1 MTRFVDVSALRRMVG
16 RVGAGR
22 FLSGMAA
29 AMREDFRRWESFEK
43 SARLASHS
51 EIGVIE
57 LMPISDGELFA
68 FKYVNGHPANAGKG
82 LPTVMAFGVLADVET
97 GFPVLLSEMTL
108 TTAFRTAVASA
119 VAAEVLARPDSRVM
133 GMIGCGAQSEF
144 QAIAFHELLGVD
156 EVRIFDIDASAMEKL
171 ARNLSGVSELK
182 VTPVGSS
189 AEAARGADIVT
200 TCTAD
205 KALATVLTPDMIDPG
220 MHINAVGGDCPGKT
234 ELHADVLRNARIF
247 VEFEPQSRIEG
258 DIQQLPPDHSV
269 HELWKAIAGTEAGRE
284 NDRQVTVFDS
294 VGFALED
301 YSALRYVHELA
312 IEFGEGEDIELVPKL
327 EDPRDL
333 FGMVLKRAG
342 AATGPTCKLPDRP
355 SAEQSVENLV
365 E

>member
-1 MTRFVDVSALRRMVG
+1 MTRFADVSALCRIVD
-16 RVGAGR
+16 RVGAGQ
-22 FLSGMAA
+22 FLSGIAA

-57 LMPISDGELFA
+57 LMPISDGERYA

-108 TTAFRTAVASA
+108 TTAFRTAAASA

-156 EVRIFDIDASAMEKL
+156 EVRIFDIDASAMDKL
-171 ARNLSGVSELK
+171 ARNLSVNPGLK

-189 AEAARGADIVT
+189 ADAARGVDIVT

-205 KALATVLTPDMIDPG
+205 KTLATVLTPDMVEPG

-247 VEFEPQSRIEG
+247 VEFEPQSRTEG
-258 DIQQLPPDHSV
+258 DIQQLPDAYPV
-269 HELWKAIAGTEAGRE
+269 HELWKAIAGKLAGRE
-284 NDRQVTVFDS
+284 SDDQVTVFDS

-312 IEFGEGEDIELVPKL
+312 LEFGEGEDIELVPEL
-327 EDPRDL
+327 DDPKDL
-333 FGMVLKRAG
+333 FGMVVNH
-342 AATGPTCKLPDRP
+342 TG
-355 SAEQSVENLV
+355 
-365 E
+365 